1 MSYVPTRR
9 RLIGLGAG
17 VAASALLLAACG
29 GGGSGSAGSSSGTGG
44 SAGGAI
50 VVGTT
55 DKITSLDPAG
65 SYDNGSFAVMNQVYP
80 FLMNTPYGS
89 PDVKPD
95 IATSAEFTSPTEY
108 TVKLKPGLKFANG
121 HDLTSSDVK
130 FTFDR
135 DVKIAD
141 PNGPSSLLSNLD
153 SVSAPDATTVVFKL
167 KAANDQTFAQV
178 LSSPAGPI
186 VDEEVFSPTAV
197 TPDQTIVDGK
207 AFAGQYTIA
216 SYDVNNLISYKAYD
230 GYQGLLGPA
239 KTGTVNV
246 KYYADASNMKLEVSN
261 NSIDV
266 AFRSLSANDIADLRT
281 NNKVKVVD
289 GPGGEIRY
297 MVFNF
302 NTMPFGAK
310 TSDADPAK
318 ALAVRQ
324 AMADLID
331 RDALSQQVYKGTY
344 TPLYSFVPKGL
355 TGANDAL
362 KSLYGDGTGKPS
374 PDKAKQALAEAGVS
388 TPVDLKLQYN
398 TDHYGPGST
407 DEYGLI
413 KNQLESSGLFKVD
426 LQSTEYVQ
434 YSKDR
439 VKDAYPVYQLGW
451 FPDYSDA
458 DNYLTPFF
466 VKNNFLSNHYDSPTV
481 QKLIA
486 EQLVETDKAKREAL
500 IGQIQDTE
508 AKDLSTLPFLQGSQV
523 AVVGSTVSGADQT
536 LDASFKFRYA
546 ALSKG

>member
-9 RLIGLGAG
+9 RLLGLGAG

-29 GGGSGSAGSSSGTGG
+29 GGGSGEAGSSSSQGG

-50 VVGTT
+50 VIGTT

-65 SYDNGSFAVMNQVYP
+65 AYDAGSFNVAIQVFP
-80 FLMNTPYGS
+80 FLLNTPYGS
-89 PDVKPD
+89 SDVQPD
-95 IATSAEFTSPTEY
+95 IATSAEYTSPTEF
-108 TVKLKPGLKFANG
+108 TVKLKPGLKYANG

-130 FTFDR
+130 FSFDR
-135 DVKIAD
+135 MLKIND
-141 PNGPSSLLSNLD
+141 PNGPASLLGNLD
-153 SVSAPDATTVVFKL
+153 SVSAPDPTTAVFTL

-178 LSSPAGPI
+178 LSANVGPI
-186 VDEEVFSPTAV
+186 VDEEVFSPTAL
-197 TPDQTIVDGK
+197 TPDKTIVDAK
-207 AFAGQYTIA
+207 AFAGQYTIT
-216 SYDVNNLISYKAYD
+216 SYDVNNLIQYKTYE

-246 KYYADASNMKLEVSN
+246 KYYADPSNLKLEVSN

-266 AFRSLSANDIADLRT
+266 AYRSLSANDLADLRT
-281 NNKVKVVD
+281 NDKVKVVD

-297 MVFNF
+297 LVFNF
-302 NTMPFGAK
+302 NTMPYGAK
-310 TSDADPAK
+310 TSDPDPAK

-324 AMADLID
+324 AMASLID
-331 RDALSQQVYKGTY
+331 RDALSEQVYKGTY

-362 KSLYGDGTGKPS
+362 KSLYGDGNGKPS
-374 PDKAKQALAEAGVS
+374 PDKAKQALADAGVS

-413 KNQLESSGLFKVD
+413 KSQLEGSGLFKVD

-466 VKNNFLSNHYDSPTV
+466 VKNNFLGNHYDSPTV

-486 EQLVETDKAKREAL
+486 QQQVETDKAKRQAL

-508 AKDLSTLPFLQGSQV
+508 AGDLSTLPFLQGSQV
-523 AVVGSTVSGADQT
+523 AVVASTVSGADQT

-546 ALSKG
+546 ALSKS

>member
-1 MSYVPTRR
+1 MSQIPTRR
-9 RLIGLGAG
+9 RRLAALGAG

-29 GGGSGSAGSSSGTGG
+29 GGGGSTAGSSAGATGG
-44 SAGGAI
+44 TLVI
-50 VVGTT
+50 GTT

-80 FLMNTPYGS
+80 FLLNTPYGS
-89 PDVKPD
+89 PDVQPD
-95 IATSAEFTSPTEY
+95 IATSAQFTSPTEY
-108 TVKLKPGLKFANG
+108 TVKLKPGLKWANG

-135 DVKIAD
+135 DLKIAD

-153 SVSAPDATTVVFKL
+153 SVTAPDATTVVFKL

-197 TPDQTIVDGK
+197 TPDKAIVDGK

-216 SYDVNNLISYKAYD
+216 SYDVNNLIQYKAFD

-310 TSDADPAK
+310 TSDADSAK

-324 AMADLID
+324 AVADLVD
-331 RDALSQQVYKGTY
+331 RKALSDQVYKGTY
-344 TPLYSFVPKGL
+344 TPLFSQVPKGL
-355 TGANDAL
+355 TGADEAY
-362 KSLYGDGTGKPS
+362 KELYGDGNGAPS
-374 PDKAKQALAEAGVS
+374 ADKAKQALSAAGVS

-413 KNQLESSGLFKVD
+413 KGQLESSGLFKVD

-466 VKNNFLSNHYDSPTV
+466 SKNNFVANHYDSAPV
-481 QKLIA
+481 QKLIGQ
-486 EQLVETDKAKREAL
+486 QLVQTDKTKRADL
-500 IGQIQDTE
+500 IGQIQTAE
-508 AKDLSTLPFLQGSQV
+508 AKDISTLPLLQGSQV
-523 AVVGSTVSGADQT
+523 AIVGSNVSGADQT

-546 ALSKG
+546 ALSKS

>member
-1 MSYVPTRR
+1 MSHLHARR
-9 RLIGLGAG
+9 GRVLALGASL
-17 VAASALLLAACG
+17 AASALLLAACG
-29 GGGSGSAGSSSGTGG
+29 GGGGGTTAGSSAGASGGTLV
-44 SAGGAI
+44 I
-50 VVGTT
+50 GTT

-89 PDVKPD
+89 PDVQPD
-95 IATSAEFTSPTEY
+95 IATSASFTSPTEY
-108 TVKLKPGLKFANG
+108 TVKLKPGLKWANG

-130 FTFDR
+130 FSFDR

-153 SVSAPDATTVVFKL
+153 SVSAPDPTTVVFKL

-197 TPDQTIVDGK
+197 TPDKTIVDGK

-216 SYDVNNLISYKAYD
+216 SYDVNNLIQYKAYP

-246 KYYADASNMKLEVSN
+246 KYYADASNLKLEVSN

-266 AFRSLSANDIADLRT
+266 AFRSLSANDVADLRT

-302 NTMPFGAK
+302 NTMPYGAK
-310 TSDADPAK
+310 TSQADPAK

-324 AMADLID
+324 ATADLID
-331 RDALSQQVYKGTY
+331 RSALSQGVYKGTY
-344 TPLYSFVPKGL
+344 SPLFSQVPKGL
-355 TGANDAL
+355 TGANEAF
-362 KSLYGDGTGKPS
+362 KGLYGDGNGAPDA
-374 PDKAKQALAEAGVS
+374 DKAKQVLAAAGVS

-407 DEYGLI
+407 DEYGAI
-413 KNQLESSGLFKVD
+413 KGQLESSGLFKVD

-439 VKDAYPVYQLGW
+439 VKDSYPVYQLGW

-458 DNYLTPFF
+458 DNYLRPFF
-466 VKNNFLSNHYDSPTV
+466 SKNNFVANHYDSAPV
-481 QKLIA
+481 QKLIG
-486 EQLVETDKAKREAL
+486 EQLVETDKTKRAEL
-500 IGQIQDTE
+500 IGQTQDAE
-508 AKDLSTLPFLQGSQV
+508 AKDISTLPLLQGSQV
-523 AVVGSTVSGADQT
+523 AVVASNVSGADQT

-546 ALSKG
+546 ALSKS